1 MDAARAR
8 VLALVRRFGWNAT
21 AFQTLEPGY
30 RYYFPSE
37 DACVAYVDTGR
48 AWVAAGAPI
57 AAAEALAPSVR
68 SFIEAADAAGR
79 RACFFAVEER
89 LLLAA
94 NASSEAIAP
103 AGGFTP
109 PITGPDLLSE
119 AIAPAGGFI
128 PPITGPDLLSE
139 AIAPAGGFTPPITG
153 PDLLSEAIAPAG
165 GFTPPITGPDAAL
178 SAVQIGEQP
187 VWGPAAW
194 TETLRKHKSL
204 REQLRR
210 ARAKGVVVRQLHPAE
225 LGPGPTRA
233 AIEALCLRWQ
243 RSRALA
249 PLDFLV
255 RLELFEHAEERQS
268 FVAERGEQVLGF
280 AGLVP
285 VPARHGWFL
294 EDLIR
299 DPTAP
304 SGTSELLVDAAM
316 RAAARSGAPWFTL
329 GLAPLSGAVPAPLRV
344 ARSTGG
350 MLYDFRGLRAFKA
363 KLRPS
368 AWTPI
373 YLGFPREQG
382 PLRSLLDGL
391 AAFTGG
397 GFLRFGLRSLARLAD

>member
-94 NASSEAIAP
+94 NAS
-103 AGGFTP
+103 
-109 PITGPDLLSE
+109 
-119 AIAPAGGFI
+119 
-128 PPITGPDLLSE
+128 
-139 AIAPAGGFTPPITG
+139 
-153 PDLLSEAIAPAG
+153 SEAIAPAG

>member
-30 RYYFPSE
+30 HYYFPSA

-57 AAAEALAPSVR
+57 AAPEALLPSVR
-68 SFIEAADAAGR
+68 CFIEAAETAGR
-79 RACFFAVEER
+79 RAGFFAVEER

-94 NASSEAIAP
+94 
-103 AGGFTP
+103 
-109 PITGPDLLSE
+109 
-119 AIAPAGGFI
+119 
-128 PPITGPDLLSE
+128 
-139 AIAPAGGFTPPITG
+139 
-153 PDLLSEAIAPAG
+153 
-165 GFTPPITGPDAAL
+165 DAAL

-187 VWGPAAW
+187 VWRPADWA
-194 TETLRKHKSL
+194 ETLRKHRSL

-225 LGPGPTRA
+225 LGAGPIRA
-233 AIEALCLRWQ
+233 AVEALSRRWLD
-243 RSRALA
+243 SRALA

-255 RLELFEHAEERQS
+255 RLELFDHAEERQS
-268 FVAERGEQVLGF
+268 FVALRGQQILGF

-299 DPTAP
+299 DPAAP

-316 RAAARSGAPWFTL
+316 QAAARAGAPWFTL

-350 MLYDFRGLRAFKA
+350 VLYDFQGLRAFKA
-363 KLRPS
+363 KLRPR

-373 YLGFPREQG
+373 YLGFPRQQG
-382 PLRSLLDGL
+382 PVRSLLDGL

-397 GFLRFGLRSLARLAD
+397 GFVRFGLRSLARLAD

>member
-1 MDAARAR
+1 MYGAAGSTAEAYGANATLTLAAGLPYVVHEVGAGRRSAAPGPAGWLLSVGARGALRLDRPRMDAARAR

-30 RYYFPSE
+30 RYFFPSA

-68 SFIEAADAAGR
+68 SFIEAAEAAGR
-79 RACFFAVEER
+79 RAGFFAIEER

-94 NASSEAIAP
+94 N
-103 AGGFTP
+103 
-109 PITGPDLLSE
+109 
-119 AIAPAGGFI
+119 
-128 PPITGPDLLSE
+128 
-139 AIAPAGGFTPPITG
+139 
-153 PDLLSEAIAPAG
+153 
-165 GFTPPITGPDAAL
+165 AL

-187 VWGPAAW
+187 VWGPADWA
-194 TETLRKHKSL
+194 ETLRKHRSL

-210 ARAKGVVVRQLHPAE
+210 ARAKGVVVRKLHPAE

-233 AIEALCLRWQ
+233 AIEALCQRWLG
-243 RSRALA
+243 SRALA

-268 FVAERGEQVLGF
+268 FVAERGEEILGF

-299 DPTAP
+299 DPAAQ

-316 RAAARSGAPWFTL
+316 REAARGGAPWFTL
-329 GLAPLSGAVPAPLRV
+329 GLAPLSGAVPAPLRL
-344 ARSTGG
+344 ARSAGG

-382 PLRSLLDGL
+382 PVRSLFDGL